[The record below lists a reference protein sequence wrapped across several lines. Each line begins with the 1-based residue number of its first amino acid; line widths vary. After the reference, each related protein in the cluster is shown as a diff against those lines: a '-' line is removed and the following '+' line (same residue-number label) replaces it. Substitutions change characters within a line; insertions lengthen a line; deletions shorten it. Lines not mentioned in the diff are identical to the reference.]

1 MQSIMKEIA
10 EAEENEATKRKK
22 QKVAVVKEK
31 RLRKKWK
38 VYLQPKI
45 TMVIIMIL

>member
-22 QKVAVVKEK
+22 QRGSSRQREK
-31 RLRKKWK
+31 AS
-38 VYLQPKI
+38 
-45 TMVIIMIL
+45 

>member
-1 MQSIMKEIA
+1 MKEIV

-22 QKVAVVKEK
+22 QGGSSRQKE

-45 TMVIIMIL
+45 TMVIMMIL